1 MMTENRNTLGKE
13 ERLCGRNA
21 VEELFGK
28 TGSSSMVAFPLR
40 VVYALTEKTNA
51 QEASVK
57 MLVSVP
63 KKHFKRAVK
72 RNRVKRQVREAYRKN
87 KHDLIEA
94 VESCCGKSMSLAFIW
109 LDDNLHSSKTVEKKV
124 TRLLLRIKERLEKDK
139 VAQSG
144 EVQSGTDE

>member
-1 MMTENRNTLGKE
+1 METENRNTLGKE

-21 VEELFGK
+21 VEELFGQ

-40 VVYALTEKTNA
+40 VVYALTEKTND

-87 KHDLIEA
+87 KHGLIEA
-94 VESCCGKSMSLAFIW
+94 VDSLCGKSMLLAFIW
-109 LDDNLHSSKTVEKKV
+109 LDDSLHSSDKVEKKV
-124 TRLLLRIKERLEKDK
+124 ARLLLRIGEKIKGDRASAP
-139 VAQSG
+139 V
-144 EVQSGTDE
+144 EVQPEG